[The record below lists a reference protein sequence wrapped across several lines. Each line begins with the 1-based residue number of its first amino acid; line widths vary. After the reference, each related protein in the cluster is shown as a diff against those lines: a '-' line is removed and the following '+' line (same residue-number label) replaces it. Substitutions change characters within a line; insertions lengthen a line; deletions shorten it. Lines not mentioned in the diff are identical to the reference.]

1 MKEKNT
7 RLIILSIILFLLVIG
22 LSGYIVCEKFLF
34 DKNIENNEEINDIT
48 KNNNNYQIF
57 AENLK
62 KQLSKYDS
70 NNKSYQLIDSGVVK
84 DGYEVYL
91 DYQGNLFIKYFD
103 KLLNDKYGEYK
114 IADNVL
120 NFYIIN
126 VGQEKGYILY
136 FINEDGTVGSADVEY
151 GIINDNNIT
160 IKKDIGYKDIV
171 SIVSGIFGDGYSGIH
186 APIFIDINGNVFTD
200 NFE

>member
-1 MKEKNT
+1 M
-7 RLIILSIILFLLVIG
+7 
-22 LSGYIVCEKFLF
+22 
-34 DKNIENNEEINDIT
+34 
-48 KNNNNYQIF
+48 
-57 AENLK
+57 
-62 KQLSKYDS
+62 
-70 NNKSYQLIDSGVVK
+70 
-84 DGYEVYL
+84 
-91 DYQGNLFIKYFD
+91 
-103 KLLNDKYGEYK
+103 
-114 IADNVL
+114 
-120 NFYIIN
+120 